1 MLIIGVETSC
11 DETAASVVKNGVD
24 ILSNVIA
31 SSLKHHKKFGGVVPE
46 IATRHHVENIDKVVT
61 RSLHEAGIE
70 IQDIDALAVTD
81 GPGLMGAL
89 LTGISCAKSMSYCL
103 DKPLVTVDHL
113 KAHIYSA
120 IMIKDAPSFPF
131 IGLVVSG
138 GHTRLYLVEDFD
150 KFKLLGDTVDDAAGE
165 AYDKVAKILGL
176 GYPGGPIIDA
186 LAKKGNPEAIKFTC
200 KAVKGTLDF
209 SFSGIKTAVLYHV
222 QGYDG
227 ARGKEQETKSKKII
241 KEDVCASF
249 QEAVLR
255 VIVGNSIKAMEERKI
270 KSLVIG
276 GGVSANSRLREMMQ
290 REARYR
296 NLKLYF
302 PPLNLCSDNAA
313 MVAGLGYRLYKKGFR
328 SLLNFTARL

>member
-1 MLIIGVETSC
+1 MLIIGIETSC

-24 ILSNVIA
+24 ILSNVIS
-31 SSLKHHKKFGGVVPE
+31 SSLEHHKKFGGVIPE
-46 IATRHHVENIDKVVT
+46 IATRHHVENIDKVII
-61 RSLHEAGIE
+61 RSLHEAGVGIK
-70 IQDIDALAVTD
+70 DMDALAVTD

-103 DKPLVTVDHL
+103 DKPLISVDHL
-113 KAHIYSA
+113 KAHIYSS
-120 IMIKDAPSFPF
+120 IMVKDAPGFPF

-176 GYPGGPIIDA
+176 GYPGGPVIDS
-186 LAKKGNPEAIKFTC
+186 LAKKGDPEAIKFTC
-200 KAVKGTLDF
+200 KAVKGTLNF

-227 ARGKEQETKSKKII
+227 TKRKSKRFR
-241 KEDVCASF
+241 KEDICASF

-255 VIVGNSIKAMEERKI
+255 VIVGNSIKAIEEHKI

-313 MVAGLGYRLYKKGFR
+313 MVAGLGYRLYKKGSR
-328 SLLNFTARL
+328 SSLNFTARLN